1 MCHFIGTCFGVN
13 INEIN
18 AGNAKMGLHSFSK
31 ECLFV
36 TGLLRK
42 MEWKKK
48 ESFEAEK
55 NKIMEGRNRGPQ

>member
-1 MCHFIGTCFGVN
+1 
-13 INEIN
+13 
-18 AGNAKMGLHSFSK
+18 MGLHSFSK